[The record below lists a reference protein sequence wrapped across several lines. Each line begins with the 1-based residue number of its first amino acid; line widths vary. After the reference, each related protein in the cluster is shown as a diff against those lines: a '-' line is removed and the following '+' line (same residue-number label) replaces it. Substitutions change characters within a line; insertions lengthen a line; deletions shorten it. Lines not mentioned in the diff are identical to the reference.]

1 MNKFKEIGLVAGL
14 ALMLIGILIQPV
26 AAWGGITHLAIT
38 TELTEVPSQVT
49 NYTKYSIGGA
59 EGPDMFDF
67 LSGKEY
73 YSSLAHTCKTAD
85 LPRKMLNLSD
95 TDQKKAYAYG
105 WFSHYASDIKG
116 HTGYINNYQNKHVE
130 VELGVDANIV
140 DKYPDLTL
148 TFYVPYGLVRTAYK
162 NTYPNVQPPGLL
174 TIISA
179 TTVQQIVFYIEKELI
194 LEGAFDVLKKKYN
207 GFDTAYQASINYSKD
222 AINNPEPLLNCDLN
236 TGVPCEYLTLNA
248 VATRIQVSNKS
259 NKAKHIDPDILDTA
273 NKLLRKG
280 VIEVPVQDDKIN
292 EVLEVREP
300 VVKNKK
306 AFDDAIAELVKK
318 KKGKQ

>member
-1 MNKFKEIGLVAGL
+1 MG
-14 ALMLIGILIQPV
+14 
-26 AAWGGITHLAIT
+26 
-38 TELTEVPSQVT
+38 
-49 NYTKYSIGGA
+49 KYIKGGA

-67 LSGKEY
+67 LPSKEN
-73 YSSLAHTCKTAD
+73 YSSLAHTSRTAD
-85 LPRKMLNLSD
+85 LPREMLYLAD

-116 HTGYINNYQNKHVE
+116 HTIYLNNYPDKHLN

-140 DKYPDLTL
+140 AMYPDLTL
-148 TFYVPYGLVRTAYK
+148 NFNVPYGLVRTAYK
-162 NTYPNVQPPGLL
+162 NTYPDVQPPGLL

-179 TTVQQIVFYIEKELI
+179 TTVQQIAFYIERELI
-194 LEGAFDVLKKKYN
+194 LEGAFDDLKNTYTYN
-207 GFDTAYQASINYSKD
+207 GPNGFRTAYKNSISYSKY
-222 AINNPEPLLNCDLN
+222 AINSPGSLPNCDLN
-236 TGVPCEYLTLNA
+236 TGYLCEYTTINA
-248 VATRIQVSNKS
+248 VATRIQVSN
-259 NKAKHIDPDILDTA
+259 NLNNAKHIDPDILDTA
-273 NKLLRKG
+273 NELLRKG

-292 EVLEVREP
+292 EVLEVGVP